1 MGVKSAEALLIER
14 EKTRRARIDFALSGF
29 ECFKIIWWEKAL
41 LRWLVSKLKSKW
53 TARKGVRKRRSSFCE
68 VEFADGSKNGRKRV
82 DEKMINIELKLA
94 QTVNEGLLDDVNVVS
109 VG

>member
-1 MGVKSAEALLIER
+1 
-14 EKTRRARIDFALSGF
+14 
-29 ECFKIIWWEKAL
+29 
-41 LRWLVSKLKSKW
+41 
-53 TARKGVRKRRSSFCE
+53 
-68 VEFADGSKNGRKRV
+68 V